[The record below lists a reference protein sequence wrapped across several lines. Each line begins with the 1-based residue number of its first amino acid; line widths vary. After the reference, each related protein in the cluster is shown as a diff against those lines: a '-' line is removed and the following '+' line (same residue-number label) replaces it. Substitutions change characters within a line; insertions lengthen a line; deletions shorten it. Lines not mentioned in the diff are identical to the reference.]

1 MPNLKEISCSYLKA
15 GLSVLPA
22 NVQLKFAAL
31 SGWKQYQ
38 QRLPYDSELQ
48 SWFNNGNSGISIVT
62 GKVSG
67 NLEMIDFDLQAQA
80 YKKWYDLVQSQSSGL
95 IDKLV
100 IEKSQSGGLHVIYRV
115 ESEICG
121 NMKLAQQK
129 VLLPSEDEAEVCG
142 KKYKPRKDKDGN
154 WFIILTLIETRG
166 EGGLFLCAPSPGYEL
181 IQGQFTEIPVLT
193 ASERDILLEAAW
205 SLNEFIP
212 EPTPEPRSEPVTT
225 STTNGLRPGDDYNSR
240 GDFKAVLISHGW
252 TLAQA
257 GESERWRR
265 PGKEIGWSASLKDR
279 TFYVFSTNAYP
290 FESEKAY
297 SPFGIYTLLEHNGDY
312 SRAAQA
318 LASQGFGKAEDISTV
333 DISHIITNEPDDED
347 ERKVSDPGQL
357 PVELLNVPGFVNEL
371 RDHML
376 ETAPHPEPVLSFFG
390 ALCEQAHLAGRKV
403 RDDHDNR
410 TNLYVL
416 ALAFPG
422 CGKDHPRKVN
432 SRLLQAA
439 GLEGVTADGFASGE
453 GIEDKL
459 FLHPSSLFQTD
470 EIDSLITSTSKGKDA
485 RIDMIMNIL
494 LKMFSASN
502 SIYST
507 RLKAG
512 KKDVGSIDQPSLT
525 IYGTAVPENYY
536 EALSSKMLTN
546 GFFARMII
554 VESGPRA
561 PECDAVF
568 REIPESL
575 IRTAKYWVNFNPGN
589 GNLSNFHPV
598 PICVTHTD
606 AAKALQR
613 DYGRLADG
621 IYDNAQD
628 QGDLVTMAVW
638 SRAAEKARRL
648 ALIYA
653 CSENT
658 VNPVITEAAVKWAT
672 CLVTYTTKR
681 MLFMASQYVSES
693 DFHAN
698 CQKLL
703 RILREWQK
711 KKKDAWMPFW
721 MINRKL
727 PWAQRDHEEVRTAL
741 LNQRK
746 IEYVEETTGGPTK
759 KLYRMIGR

>member
-1 MPNLKEISCSYLKA
+1 MPNLKETSFSYLQA

-22 NVQLKFAAL
+22 NVELKFAAL
-31 SGWKQYQ
+31 PGWKQYQ
-38 QRLPYDSELQ
+38 QRLPYDTELQ
-48 SWFNNGNSGISIVT
+48 NWFSNGNNGVCIVS

-67 NLEMIDFDLQAQA
+67 NLEMLDFDLCGEAFER
-80 YKKWYDLVQSQSSGL
+80 WCEL
-95 IDKLV
+95 IRQTMPDILPLLV
-100 IEKSQSGGLHVIYRV
+100 IEKSQSGGMHVVYRC
-115 ESEICG
+115 ETEISG
-121 NMKLAQQK
+121 NMKLAQRKQI
-129 VLLPSEDEAEVCG
+129 VACSDEVEICG
-142 KKYKPRKDKDGN
+142 KKYKPHKDKDGN
-154 WFIILTLIETRG
+154 WFVILTLIETRG
-166 EGGLFLCAPSPGYEL
+166 EGGLFLCAPSAGYEL
-181 IQGQFTEIPVLT
+181 IQGNFTALPVLT
-193 ASERDILLEAAW
+193 AEDREILLEAAW

-212 EPTPEPRSEPVTT
+212 EPTPEPVSGPAAVV
-225 STTNGLRPGDDYNSR
+225 STNTLRPGDDYNGR

-252 TLAQA
+252 TLAQI

-312 SRAAQA
+312 SKAAQS
-318 LASQGFGKAEDISTV
+318 LSRLGFGKAEDVSTV
-333 DISHIITNEPDDED
+333 DISHIVPNEPDDED

-376 ETAPHPEPVLSFFG
+376 ETAPHPEPILSFFG

-432 SRLLQAA
+432 SRLLQAG
-439 GLEGVTADGFASGE
+439 GLEGGTADGFASGE

-536 EALSSKMLTN
+536 QALSSKMLTN

-598 PICVTHTD
+598 PICVPHTD
-606 AAKALQR
+606 TAKALQR
-613 DYGRLADG
+613 EYGRLADNL
-621 IYDNAQD
+621 YDKAQD

-653 CSENT
+653 CSENA
-658 VNPVITEAAVKWAT
+658 VNPVITEAAVKWST
-672 CLVTYTTKR
+672 GLVTYTTKR

-711 KKKDAWMPFW
+711 KKRDAWMPFW

-727 PWAQRDHEEVRTAL
+727 PWAQRDHEEVRQTL

-746 IEYVEETTGGPTK
+746 IEYLEEATGGTPK
-759 KLYRMIGR
+759 RLYRLIGI